1 MNLRIL
7 ALPAAMGFLFFPP
20 AAQAGGKAGEGPS
33 VSFHMQMDATDNPK
47 MMFPHVMDGETRYF
61 SRSPDISVKDIAAF
75 GPFPS
80 EDGQSYGVAFQLK
93 PPAARRLSAVTAVN
107 RGRWLISQVGG
118 RVVDGVVIDQQ
129 VNDGFIIIWKGV
141 TLAEIELY
149 DKMAPRIGATKKKK

>member
-1 MNLRIL
+1 MNLRVL
-7 ALPAAMGFLFFPP
+7 MLPAALGCLLLLP
-20 AAQAGGKAGEGPS
+20 AAQAGGKAGEKPS

-47 MMFPHVMDGETRYF
+47 MIFPQVMDGETRYF

-75 GPFPS
+75 SPFPS

-93 PPAARRLSAVTAVN
+93 PPAARRLSALTGIN
-107 RGRWLISQVGG
+107 RGRWMVSQVSG
-118 RVVDGVVIDQQ
+118 RVVDGVMIDQQ

-149 DKMAPRIGATKKKK
+149 DKLAPRIGAAKKKK